1 MQTITKQKLNK
12 RQRYKRNR
20 KIKRAQAMQVTHGA
34 IHLDGRDF
42 YYTQGEREHSI
53 TRMPDGV
60 FMCDCK
66 NHEAPCSHVIAVRM
80 YRGEWNR

>member
-20 KIKRAQAMQVTHGA
+20 KIKRARLMKVSLGPSFDTSQGFYVCGDRDHFVV
-34 IHLDGRDF
+34 ISSDG
-42 YYTQGEREHSI
+42 YT
-53 TRMPDGV
+53 T
-60 FMCDCK
+60 CDCQ

-80 YRGEWNR
+80 YRGEWK